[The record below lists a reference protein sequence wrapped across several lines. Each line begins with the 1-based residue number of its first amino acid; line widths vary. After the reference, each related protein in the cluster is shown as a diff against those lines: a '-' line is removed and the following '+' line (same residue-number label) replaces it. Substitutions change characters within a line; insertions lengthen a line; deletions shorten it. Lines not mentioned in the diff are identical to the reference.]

1 METYEL
7 SEVDRVKLFGT
18 ELLIGRPEQIFIVK
32 SFGPENGYVNLKAF
46 LYRKDAEEFY
56 EYCSKQIPDDIKD
69 EFVEIEEMTLE

>member
-1 METYEL
+1 MNVY
-7 SEVDRVKLFGT
+7 
-18 ELLIGRPEQIFIVK
+18 IVK